1 MWLYGMSLGHY
12 VIVIAFHLIGSGDGI
27 VGLMALH
34 INVHAH
40 DMTVQLYHD
49 MQAVKKSYTQLKG
62 VFYVRILSGLNE
74 MKQLIL

>member
-40 DMTVQLYHD
+40 YYDSQLYHD
-49 MQAVKKSYTQLKG
+49 MQAVNKSYSTQLKG
-62 VFYVRILSGLNE
+62 VFYVRILSGLNPRGHY
-74 MKQLIL
+74 K

>member
-40 DMTVQLYHD
+40 YRTVQLYHD

-62 VFYVRILSGLNE
+62 VFYVRILSGLNPRGHY
-74 MKQLIL
+74 K

>member
-1 MWLYGMSLGHY
+1 MWLHGMSLGHY

-40 DMTVQLYHD
+40 YMTVQLYHD

-62 VFYVRILSGLNE
+62 VFYVRILSGLNPRGHY
-74 MKQLIL
+74 K

>member
-34 INVHAH
+34 INVHTH
-40 DMTVQLYHD
+40 NIVSQLWYD
-49 MQAVKKSYTQLKG
+49 KQAVNKNFK
-62 VFYVRILSGLNE
+62 LS
-74 MKQLIL
+74 